1 MWLATSGEGWRY
13 NNENAPISRAFM
25 TYQLLNL
32 PESVTDI
39 TPQFIEGAILAS
51 NLATKPLDPEAW
63 LAVVAPE
70 AGKELVSMATE
81 QINRQHNLIQRNEYL
96 LTDVFADGD
105 FNEQFEGFAEGFMMV
120 WPTVEE
126 QWQTVTMADGTLRML
141 QALLTTLMLAIDEE
155 HTQQQMIA
163 VGLENPPSLED
174 LVGQVDLMIS
184 EVALA
189 ADEAML
195 GNKSQSVNPFKD
207 IGRNDSCPCESGKKF
222 KQCCGKKS

>member
-1 MWLATSGEGWRY
+1 
-13 NNENAPISRAFM
+13 M

-32 PESVTDI
+32 PEYTTDI

-63 LAVVAPE
+63 LAVIAPE
-70 AGKELVSMATE
+70 AGKELVSMVTE

-96 LTDVFADGD
+96 LTDVLADGD
-105 FNEQFEGFAEGFMMV
+105 FNEQFADFAEGFMMV

-155 HTQQQMIA
+155 QTQQQMIA
-163 VGLENPPSLED
+163 AGLENPPSLQD

-195 GNKSQSVNPFKD
+195 GNKSQSVNPFKG
-207 IGRNDSCPCESGKKF
+207 IGRNDPCPCESGKKF
-222 KQCCGKKS
+222 KQCCGKNS

>member
-1 MWLATSGEGWRY
+1 
-13 NNENAPISRAFM
+13 M

-32 PESVTDI
+32 PESTTDI

-63 LAVVAPE
+63 LAVIAPE
-70 AGKELVSMATE
+70 AGKELVSMVTE

-96 LTDVFADGD
+96 LSDVLADGD
-105 FNEQFEGFAEGFMMV
+105 FNEQFADFAEGFMMV

-155 HTQQQMIA
+155 QTQQQMIA
-163 VGLENPPSLED
+163 AGLENPPSLQD

-195 GNKSQSVNPFKD
+195 GNKSQSVNPFKG
-207 IGRNDSCPCESGKKF
+207 IGRNDPCPCESGKKF
-222 KQCCGKKS
+222 KQCCGKNS

>member
-1 MWLATSGEGWRY
+1 
-13 NNENAPISRAFM
+13 M

-32 PESVTDI
+32 PESTTDI

-63 LAVVAPE
+63 LAVIAPE
-70 AGKELVSMATE
+70 AGKELVSMVTE

-96 LTDVFADGD
+96 LTDVLADGD
-105 FNEQFEGFAEGFMMV
+105 FNEQFADFAEGFMMV
-120 WPTVEE
+120 WSTVEE

-155 HTQQQMIA
+155 QTQQQMIA
-163 VGLENPPSLED
+163 AGLENPPSLQD

-195 GNKSQSVNPFKD
+195 GNKSQSVNPFKG
-207 IGRNDSCPCESGKKF
+207 IGRNDPCPCESGKKF
-222 KQCCGKKS
+222 KQCCGKNS